1 MVEFGI
7 VHGRPIRSRN
17 GLTHGDDDQGEG
29 ASKQPRKHDPIGFF
43 LAKTLGDQ
51 IGHQESDGV
60 GQQPNTLFKRQ
71 SFDGR
76 PMKKLSKNE
85 VASDQTRNE

>member
-1 MVEFGI
+1 MVEFCI
-7 VHGRPIRSRN
+7 VHGRPIGSRN
-17 GLTHGDDDQGEG
+17 GLTHRDDDQGEG
-29 ASKQPRKHDPIGFF
+29 ASEEARKHDPIGFF
-43 LAKTLGDQ
+43 LAKALGDQ
-51 IGHQESDGV
+51 IGHQESDRV

-71 SFDGR
+71 SFYGR